1 MSITKTE
8 RRIAIGIGV
17 TIGIII
23 SSLLVR
29 YALTHKEESLKEKPG
44 NYLSMRSAI
53 GDRVFPPIPSEIE
66 KNLPNGIV
74 VHYDENQSIQ
84 NLPEGL
90 SSRNWVIETH
100 GAFRSER
107 LFILVDEIL
116 NSSES
121 SYSFYRASELYVK
134 LKTHQDLDSL
144 ANEIDENQLRIL
156 GQNDSTKELIMQT
169 KYFSPKELKL
179 LVSEL
184 PLQHKEILS
193 VRLIPWSS

>member
-29 YALTHKEESLKEKPG
+29 YALTHKEESLKENPK
-44 NYLSMRSAI
+44 LSIHASAI

-90 SSRNWVIETH
+90 SSRNF
-100 GAFRSER
+100 GQLKPMA
-107 LFILVDEIL
+107 LFAPKDYLFL
-116 NSSES
+116 
-121 SYSFYRASELYVK
+121 
-134 LKTHQDLDSL
+134 
-144 ANEIDENQLRIL
+144 
-156 GQNDSTKELIMQT
+156 STK
-169 KYFSPKELKL
+169 S
-179 LVSEL
+179 
-184 PLQHKEILS
+184 
-193 VRLIPWSS
+193 

>member
-53 GDRVFPPIPSEIE
+53 GDRVFPPIPMKLKKTYQMGSLCITT
-66 KNLPNGIV
+66 KTNPFKI
-74 VHYDENQSIQ
+74 YQ
-84 NLPEGL
+84 GL
-90 SSRNWVIETH
+90 AQDWVIETH

-107 LFILVDEIL
+107 LFILVDEI
-116 NSSES
+116 
-121 SYSFYRASELYVK
+121 
-134 LKTHQDLDSL
+134 
-144 ANEIDENQLRIL
+144 
-156 GQNDSTKELIMQT
+156 
-169 KYFSPKELKL
+169 
-179 LVSEL
+179 
-184 PLQHKEILS
+184 
-193 VRLIPWSS
+193 

>member
-84 NLPEGL
+84 NLPRGL
-90 SSRNWVIETH
+90 LKNWVIETR
-100 GAFRSER
+100 AFRSER
-107 LFILVDEIL
+107 LFILVDEI
-116 NSSES
+116 
-121 SYSFYRASELYVK
+121 
-134 LKTHQDLDSL
+134 Q
-144 ANEIDENQLRIL
+144 IL
-156 GQNDSTKELIMQT
+156 QKAQFSTGLQNYMQN
-169 KYFSPKELKL
+169 
-179 LVSEL
+179 
-184 PLQHKEILS
+184 
-193 VRLIPWSS
+193 